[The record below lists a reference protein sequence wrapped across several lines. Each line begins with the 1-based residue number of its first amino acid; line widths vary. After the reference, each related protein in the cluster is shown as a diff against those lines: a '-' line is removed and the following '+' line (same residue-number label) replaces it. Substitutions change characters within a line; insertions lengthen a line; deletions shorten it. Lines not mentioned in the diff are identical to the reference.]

1 MNITK
6 QKQTHRYGEQTSFYQ
21 WEEDQGRG
29 LLLLL
34 LLLSCVNCVRLC
46 VTPYA
51 SSSPPSLLLLY
62 RPSFLGCYTLA

>member
-34 LLLSCVNCVRLC
+34 LSCVSRVRFC
-46 VTPYA
+46 AIP
-51 SSSPPSLLLLY
+51 
-62 RPSFLGCYTLA
+62 